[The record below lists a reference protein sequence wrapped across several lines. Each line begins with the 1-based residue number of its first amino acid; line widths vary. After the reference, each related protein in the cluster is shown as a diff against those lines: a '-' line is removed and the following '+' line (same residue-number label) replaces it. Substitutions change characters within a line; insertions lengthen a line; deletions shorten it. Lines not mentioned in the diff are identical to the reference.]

1 MTIATTNH
9 PERIDDS
16 ILNRPSRFDVK
27 YTFRLP
33 DNELRREFALN
44 WIEKITILGKG
55 TGVAFE
61 KKKEIA
67 TVLSE
72 MTEGWSFAFLKEL
85 CAFPILYSKLNTDQ
99 CDLDLSLF
107 FYVSRTT
114 RPSVRKAPTSL
125 WSLQTHFC

>member
-33 DNELRREFALN
+33 DNELRHDFALK
-44 WIEKITILGKG
+44 WIEKIAILGEG

-61 KKKEIA
+61 KKEEIA
-67 TVLSE
+67 TAMSE
-72 MTEGWSFAFLKEL
+72 KTEGWSFAFLKEL
-85 CAFPILYSKLNTDQ
+85 
-99 CDLDLSLF
+99 
-107 FYVSRTT
+107 
-114 RPSVRKAPTSL
+114 
-125 WSLQTHFC
+125 